1 MGKPLLFQSRAIV
14 IAFALVALLNTT
26 AHAQSLY
33 SAEVELDTSASQP
46 RFLAYET
53 ALMKVLARVAGSSL
67 SGDPDLVNELF
78 PDPAAYVVQFSQLDD
93 DRLRVSFDGDA
104 IESALRNAGQLVWGE
119 DRPLTIIWLAV
130 DWGDGQRELIAADE
144 AGPPPAFGDEIPREQ
159 ILRER
164 LLEAAERRG
173 LPVLFPLL
181 DIEDMSQVEFA
192 DLWGGF
198 DEPVLAASERYNAS
212 SVLIGRLRADGL
224 SIGRWSYYLG
234 EQAESVAG
242 EPEAAINRVAD
253 TLAAEFAIGG
263 DSPLSNVALTVS
275 GVTSVEG
282 YAQLQK
288 LLDDVVIIESIALD
302 EVSGDAIRYRVT
314 AYGGAERLARALRL
328 KGLLEE
334 ERIETSFEFGES
346 GEGYNPRQPDELSFY
361 FSP

>member
-1 MGKPLLFQSRAIV
+1 M
-14 IAFALVALLNTT
+14 
-26 AHAQSLY
+26 
-33 SAEVELDTSASQP
+33 
-46 RFLAYET
+46 
-53 ALMKVLARVAGSSL
+53 
-67 SGDPDLVNELF
+67 
-78 PDPAAYVVQFSQLDD
+78 
-93 DRLRVSFDGDA
+93 
-104 IESALRNAGQLVWGE
+104 
-119 DRPLTIIWLAV
+119 
-130 DWGDGQRELIAADE
+130 
-144 AGPPPAFGDEIPREQ
+144 
-159 ILRER
+159 
-164 LLEAAERRG
+164 
-173 LPVLFPLL
+173 LFPLL

-234 EQAESVAG
+234 EQFESVAG

-263 DSPLSNVALTVS
+263 DAPLSSVTLTVS

-288 LLDDVVIIESIALD
+288 LLSDIVIIDSLAID

-314 AYGGAERLARALRL
+314 AYGGASRLARALRL

-334 ERIETSFEFGES
+334 ERIETSYDFGEPVES
-346 GEGYNPRQPDELSFY
+346 FDLRQPDELSFF